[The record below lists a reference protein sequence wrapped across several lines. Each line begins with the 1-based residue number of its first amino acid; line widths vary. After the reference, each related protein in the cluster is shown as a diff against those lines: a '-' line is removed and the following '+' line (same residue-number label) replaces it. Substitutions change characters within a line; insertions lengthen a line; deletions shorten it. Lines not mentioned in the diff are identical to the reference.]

1 MRMTASPINSE
12 SGDDDKKRK
21 SVGVGWC
28 WALAP
33 RNAFE
38 PTSADLGREPTSKL
52 RRRIPAIAPSAKPRY
67 TPLRVTPPHRG
78 AFLL

>member
-1 MRMTASPINSE
+1 
-12 SGDDDKKRK
+12 
-21 SVGVGWC
+21 
-28 WALAP
+28 LAP